1 MTMPRRERA
10 LEVAAAAG
18 AEALLATQVSTVTWL
33 TGYAPPIET
42 GPNPWAA
49 APLALLAGDGPP
61 VVVVSEDEEAAAR
74 GLGCEVVSYPG
85 YGLGPIE
92 TTQHA
97 ALALRTALDGRTKL
111 ATETGTLPVA
121 LADGLA
127 LVDVTDKLSLARA
140 VKDDDELERL
150 RRAIRVCDVGQ
161 AEARR
166 RAVAGTTELEAW
178 AAVRAAM
185 EQAAGGRFPLL
196 ADFISGPRTA
206 DVEGSPGERL
216 LAEGD
221 LLIADLVPRIDGYWG
236 DSCAT
241 VCIGSESESARRAH
255 TIVRERLE
263 RLLEACRPGV
273 RSGEL
278 DAIAREDLRYPH
290 HSGHGIGTT
299 YHEEPRIVPGW
310 ETVLEPGMVLALEP
324 AWYGEKEGVR
334 LEWVVL
340 VTEDG
345 CQILSQHELEL

>member
-1 MTMPRRERA
+1 MSMPRQERA

-74 GLGCEVVSYPG
+74 GLGCEVVSYSG

-92 TTQHA
+92 TTKHA
-97 ALALRTALDGRTKL
+97 ARALRTALDGRTRL

-121 LADGLA
+121 FADGLA

-140 VKDDDELERL
+140 VKDGDELERL
-150 RRAIRVCDVGQ
+150 RRAIHVCDAGQ

-166 RAVAGTTELEAW
+166 RAAAGTTELEAW

-206 DVEGSPGERL
+206 GVEGPPGARP

-241 VCIGSESESARRAH
+241 LCVGSASPSAWRAH
-255 TIVRERLE
+255 TTVHERLE

-278 DAIAREDLRYPH
+278 DAIAREGLRYPH
-290 HSGHGIGTT
+290 HSGHGIGTS
-299 YHEEPRIVPGW
+299 YHEEPRIVPDW

-324 AWYGEKEGVR
+324 AWYGEQEGVR

-345 CQILSQHELEL
+345 CQLLSQHELQL

>member
-1 MTMPRRERA
+1 MSMPRRERA
-10 LEVAAAAG
+10 LEVAATAG
-18 AEALLATQVSTVTWL
+18 AEALLATEVSTVTWL

-42 GPNPWAA
+42 GPSPWAA
-49 APLALLAGDGPP
+49 APLALLSGDGPP
-61 VVVVSEDEEAAAR
+61 VAVVSEDEAAAAGR
-74 GLGCEVVSYPG
+74 GCEVVSYPG

-92 TTQHA
+92 TTRHA
-97 ALALRTALDGRTKL
+97 ARALRTALDGRTRL
-111 ATETGTLPVA
+111 ATETGALPVA
-121 LADGLA
+121 LADGLD

-140 VKDDDELERL
+140 VKDGDELERL
-150 RRAIRVCDVGQ
+150 RRAVRVCDAGQ

-166 RAVAGTTELEAW
+166 RAVPGATELEAW

-185 EQAAGGRFPLL
+185 EQAAGGRCPLL

-206 DVEGSPGERL
+206 AVEGPPGERL
-216 LAEGD
+216 LGEGD

-236 DSCAT
+236 DACAT
-241 VCIGSESESARRAH
+241 MCVGSASPSARQAH
-255 TIVRERLE
+255 KTVRERLE

-278 DAIAREDLRYPH
+278 DAVAREGLRYPH
-290 HSGHGIGTT
+290 HSGHGIGTS

-324 AWYGEKEGVR
+324 AWYGQDEGVR

-340 VTEDG
+340 VTQDG
-345 CQILSQHELEL
+345 CEVLSQHELAL